1 MQPYRLMTI
10 MLVVNAEMVNPAS
23 RMADDRLPDPA
34 QNSTNTALRGEMLF
48 VLCQALPTW
57 EHS

>member
-1 MQPYRLMTI
+1 MTI